1 MIAKRV
7 SIPVAVRRLHSPR
20 LPPVRADRGVP
31 ASNSLTRR
39 SPRTLFAVVATSLV
53 LAGTLGACGQVQ
65 ATRPSSTT
73 PRMELT
79 TSAHPRTLSR
89 GQLARRDA
97 AMLLSLVRLPPGS
110 RRLAHEPSGDSH
122 RLRSPGQSI
131 GNPNLVDL
139 HRFFVTPVGPWKL
152 WAWVRSHLPRG
163 AMRRDGYGFGTG
175 STWGITDDWF
185 VSYSWPAVKTLLD
198 NRVLVISIAALSS
211 HRSGVRVDAQ
221 VTWLPAKPPGD
232 RIPAGAKVLTAVLT
246 SGLNPGEAGHPP
258 VTTTDPAKLKAIRH
272 FVNGLGVVS
281 PGQFSCTADF
291 GQYLRITFRK
301 KAHARPLAVVVADVS
316 GCEDVQV
323 QQFGHVAKPGL
334 SGAGLVPFVERELGF
349 T

>member
-1 MIAKRV
+1 MIAKHA
-7 SIPVAVRRLHSPR
+7 SILVAVERLRSPR
-20 LPPVRADRGVP
+20 LPPPGADPGVT
-31 ASNSLTRR
+31 ASNSLARR

-73 PRMELT
+73 PRMELV
-79 TSAHPRTLSR
+79 TSAHPRALSR

-97 AMLLSLVRLPPGS
+97 ALLLSLVRLPPGS
-110 RRLAHEPSGDSH
+110 KRLAHEPSGDSH
-122 RLRSPGQSI
+122 RLPGQSI
-131 GNPNLVDL
+131 GDPNLVDL
-139 HRFFVTPVGPWKL
+139 HRFFVAPVGPWKL
-152 WAWVRSHLPRG
+152 WAWVRSHSPRG
-163 AMRRDGYGFGTG
+163 AMRRDGYSFGTG
-175 STWGITDDWF
+175 STWGITDEWF
-185 VSYSWPAVKTLLD
+185 VSYSWPAVRTLLD
-198 NRVLVISIAALSS
+198 NRVLVISIAALSG
-211 HRSGVRVDAQ
+211 HRSGIRVDAQ

-232 RIPAGAKVLTAVLT
+232 RIPGGAKVLTAVLS
-246 SGLNPGEAGHPP
+246 SGLNPGEPGHPP
-258 VTTTDPAKLKAIRH
+258 VTTTDPAKIKAIRR

-281 PGQFSCTADF
+281 PGQFFCPVDF
-291 GQYLRITFRK
+291 GQYLTITFRK